1 MGRKQLGPGSPAL
14 TAVLFGGADGSR
26 THGLLSA
33 IQALS
38 QLSYGP
44 MKLTGIQNEFTRQRV
59 VLYHKIARL
68 ASGGIA
74 VTG

>member
-1 MGRKQLGPGSPAL
+1 
-14 TAVLFGGADGSR
+14 
-26 THGLLSA
+26 
-33 IQALS
+33 
-38 QLSYGP
+38 